1 MPFRSL
7 ALAAAAAAASLLAAP
22 LAAQD
27 MGYWRA
33 VSNTA
38 KGTTGDITMSPM
50 RVIIDFSGFTI
61 AQIRALKPEEWRIL
75 FDIDP
80 SIPGSGNIYRLDIP
94 ASKHFLHKN
103 TLCGSEDTQWMVT
116 YVEGTAL
123 HVAFFSGAAMPVLTG
138 EALSNSSDVCGI
150 FSYAR

>member
-1 MPFRSL
+1 MRFRSL
-7 ALAAAAAAASLLAAP
+7 ALALAAAASLLAAP

-103 TLCGSEDTQWMVT
+103 TLCGSEDTQYMVT
-116 YVEGTAL
+116 FVNGNNL
-123 HVAFFSGAAMPVLTG
+123 QVAFFSGAKLPELTPEAMNNN
-138 EALSNSSDVCGI
+138 SNLCGTY
-150 FSYAR
+150 SYTH